1 MRTLAAGA
9 AGAVVGGLPST
20 LWSLAAGHDPLEAT
34 LAAGSLLLPHETRR
48 GRLVAAAVPVH
59 FALSLGSAAVL
70 ARFLPRGRERAGGAV
85 AGLVIAAIDLGVVGR
100 RAPRV
105 RALALLPQ
113 LADHVA
119 YGLTVGDVLARRV
132 RRRRRYSR
140 VFLRLPHSCIEH
152 HVAERFGE

>member
-20 LWSLAAGHDPLEAT
+20 VWSLASGRDPLEAT

-59 FALSLGSAAVL
+59 LALSLGWAALL
-70 ARFLPRGRERAGGAV
+70 ARALPRGRERLGGAV
-85 AGLVIAAIDLGVVGR
+85 AGLVIAAVDLGLVGR
-100 RAPRV
+100 RLPRV
-105 RALALLPQ
+105 RALPLLPQ

-119 YGLTVGDVLARRV
+119 YGVTVGDVLA
-132 RRRRRYSR
+132 RRRRYSR

-152 HVAERFGE
+152 HVADRFGE